1 MWERA
6 GFIGVILW
14 KPAKFVDEFEER
26 IFPFSE
32 DNEVELALNCLAL
45 LLMLPFF
52 WKYSCK
58 LLNEAG
64 GRIVELKESGEVPNE

>member
-52 WKYSCK
+52 
-58 LLNEAG
+58 
-64 GRIVELKESGEVPNE
+64 